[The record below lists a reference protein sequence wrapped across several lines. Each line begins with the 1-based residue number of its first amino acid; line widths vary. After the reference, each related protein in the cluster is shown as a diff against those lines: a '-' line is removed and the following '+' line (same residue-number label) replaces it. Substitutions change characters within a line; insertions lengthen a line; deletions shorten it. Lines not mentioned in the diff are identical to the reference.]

1 MPLKALMAGLN
12 YDVKGRVHKTELN
25 QIFEESP
32 WDSLMT
38 QKMLSRGYVE
48 EVVALETSEP
58 VVEVVE
64 EVVEAEEEPD
74 LGSLSKAQLVELA
87 ESRGL
92 DSSGTKKTLLARL
105 TSEEEE

>member
-25 QIFEESP
+25 QVFEESP
-32 WDSLMT
+32 WDSFMT

-48 EVVALETSEP
+48 EVVTLETSEP
-58 VVEVVE
+58 VVEI
-64 EVVEAEEEPD
+64 VEAEEEPD
-74 LGSLSKAQLVELA
+74 LSSLSKAELVELA
-87 ESRGL
+87 ETRGL

>member
-1 MPLKALMAGLN
+1 MPLISLIDGLQYSVN
-12 YDVKGRVHKTELN
+12 GRVMRTEKN
-25 QIFEESP
+25 QVFEESP

-38 QKMLSRGYVE
+38 NKMISRGYVE
-48 EVVALETSEP
+48 EVVELKTSEP

-64 EVVEAEEEPD
+64 AEEEPD
-74 LGSLSKAQLVELA
+74 MSSLSKAQLVELA

-92 DSSGTKKTLLARL
+92 DSSGTKKVLLARL